1 MSEAA
6 DDLIQ
11 PFEVKPL
18 GVRGRL
24 VRLGAT
30 VDDIL
35 HRHAYP
41 PPVSSLLGEAIAL
54 TAMLG
59 SSLKF
64 DGKFILPAR
73 SDGPVD
79 MLVADYS
86 TSGGM
91 RGYARFDFDAVLGRT
106 AGASAGTALL
116 GEGHLAMT
124 VDQGADMERYQGIV
138 ALSGRHLIDV
148 AHEVQSEQL

>member
-1 MSEAA
+1 M
-6 DDLIQ
+6 Q

-24 VRLGAT
+24 VRLGPM

-41 PPVSSLLGEAIAL
+41 APVSLLLGEAVAL

-59 SSLKF
+59 SALKF
-64 DGKFILPAR
+64 DGKFILQAR

-79 MLVADYS
+79 MLVADF
-86 TSGGM
+86 TSPGDM
-91 RGYARFDFDAVLGRT
+91 RGYARFDADRVTL
-106 AGASAGTALL
+106 AGA
-116 GEGHLAMT
+116 
-124 VDQGADMERYQGIV
+124 
-138 ALSGRHLIDV
+138 GRHPGRPARRRAIWR
-148 AHEVQSEQL
+148 